1 MSYIDLIHLGIGICI
16 GLYLG
21 IFIGMLFG
29 LDKSLWKE

>member
-21 IFIGMLFG
+21 IFIGMVFG
-29 LDKSLWKE
+29 LDKNLWKE